1 MRYCPREDS
10 AALVMHNGN
19 LLAFE
24 AGSQRGFGV
33 RVLYRGA
40 WGFAAGSDLDAIPAV
55 FTRALDNAKTA
66 ALRLKRPIR
75 LADKQ
80 VHTGRFSSLKAL
92 KTFASL
98 SKSFFVSTL
107 RALRRGIAA
116 QRAAYP
122 SVPSSQGAG
131 ASAGPANN
139 DGRQARGLPSETRAR
154 RRETIDQRL

>member
-1 MRYCPREDS
+1 
-10 AALVMHNGN
+10 MHNGN

-98 SKSFFVSTL
+98 SKSFFCQHAT
-107 RALRRGIAA
+107 RPPPGHRR
-116 QRAAYP
+116 P
-122 SVPSSQGAG
+122 AG
-131 ASAGPANN
+131 
-139 DGRQARGLPSETRAR
+139 GLPVSAVIAR
-154 RRETIDQRL
+154 SRRFCRTCKQRWAAGSRPAVRNPSQTQGND